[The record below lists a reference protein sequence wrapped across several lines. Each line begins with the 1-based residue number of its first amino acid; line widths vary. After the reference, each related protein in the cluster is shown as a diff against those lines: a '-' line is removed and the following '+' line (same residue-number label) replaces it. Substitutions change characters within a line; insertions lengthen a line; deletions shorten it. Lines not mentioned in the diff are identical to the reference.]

1 MRSEWIALSDRGSPL
16 NGADADAILPRG
28 ALVVELMLPLKGPAV
43 LLDYAEANG
52 RSGFSTFYDPV
63 RGLIMLQRQG
73 RRLLRHTLPDPFAI
87 AAGLVRVIF
96 TWDILA
102 RRWTLTADAM
112 DDTAPRTVQGHDPV
126 AWSVADMVAL
136 CHAGQRHAAV
146 LWYGMTSG
154 DAPPKPRSWIG
165 RQTPIDTPKGPVAA
179 GLLKARDVVLTADD
193 GPLPI
198 RHVAHLEVPGRGAFA
213 PILLRAPYF
222 GQTTDLLVSSE
233 QPICLAGTSVEYL
246 FGEDRVLA
254 PAEQLAD
261 GIAAYPDNRRSVVT
275 GVVLD
280 VGRPALVTADGC
292 TMLLQ
297 TDPQG
302 PLPARMLQRFEVTPL
317 LAMQVRSGLRTV
329 A

>member
-1 MRSEWIALSDRGSPL
+1 MASQWIALSDRGSPL
-16 NGADADAILPRG
+16 NGATSDAILPRG
-28 ALVVELMLPLKGPAV
+28 ALVVELMLPLTGPTV

-52 RSGFSTFYDPV
+52 RSGFSVFFDPV
-63 RGLIMLQRQG
+63 RGVIVLQRQG
-73 RRLLRHTLPDPFAI
+73 RRLLRHTLPDPFGTST
-87 AAGLVRVIF
+87 GLMRLIF

-102 RRWTLTADAM
+102 RRWTLMADAM
-112 DDTAPRTVQGHDPV
+112 DETPPRMVQGNDPV
-126 AWSVADMVAL
+126 AWAVADMVSL
-136 CHAGQRHAAV
+136 CHAGQRHGSV
-146 LWYGMTSG
+146 LWYGMTTG
-154 DAPPKPRSWIG
+154 DAPPKPRAWIG

-179 GLLKARDVVLTADD
+179 GLLKARDLVLTVDD

-198 RHVAHLEVPGRGAFA
+198 RHSAHLEVPGRGAFA

-233 QPICLAGTSVEYL
+233 QAICVAGTSVEYL

-261 GIAAYPDNRRSVVT
+261 GVAAYPDNRRSVVT

-317 LAMQVRSGLRTV
+317 LAMQARAGMRTV